1 MNSTTLGTRSSIPN
15 TDFAIPLYI
24 QIADELISRIESGSL
39 SPGDQLAPERELSSE
54 LNVNRMTL
62 RKALQLLESQGLLE
76 RRHGV
81 GNFIAHSRIDRRMET
96 IFRFSKGVVNRGFT
110 PGTRLIN
117 IRLVA
122 CGPNLAMDFNIDES
136 DQVYDILR
144 LRLINQEPVMLEGY
158 KIPVQRFPGLHK
170 FDLEGRSIYEILE
183 TDFGTQIVRNRQSLE
198 PIIATKPD
206 AKLLEIKPGDPL
218 MLEKRISYDQQ
229 DQPIEFGKDRYRGD
243 RFRFIAETYPGAY

>member
-1 MNSTTLGTRSSIPN
+1 MNSTILSTRNANPK
-15 TDFAIPLYI
+15 TQFAIPLYV
-24 QIADELISRIESGSL
+24 QIADELISKIESGAL
-39 SPGDQLAPERELSSE
+39 SPGDQLAPERELSAE

-76 RRHGV
+76 RRHGI

-96 IFRFSKGVVNRGFT
+96 IFRFSKGVVNRGFS

-117 IRLVA
+117 IRVVA
-122 CGPNLAMDFNIDES
+122 SGPKLARDLNIDES

-158 KIPVQRFPGLHK
+158 KIPVHRFPGLNK

-183 TDFGTQIVRNRQSLE
+183 DDFGTRIVRNRQSLE
-198 PIIATKPD
+198 PIIATKLD

-218 MLEKRISYDQQ
+218 MLEKRVSYDQQ
-229 DQPIEFGKDRYRGD
+229 DQPVEFGEDRYRGD
-243 RFRFIAETYPGAY
+243 RFRFIAETYPRPY